1 MCLLEDQTAMLLY
14 PQKEKRT
21 NAVNITI
28 KEMQGMKFILACLLV
43 QQKQTKA
50 LAKAVKEYN
59 SLMHGQHLTNH
70 CAHVYWT
77 TSSVVSPNTGT
88 ALENTQA

>member
-21 NAVNITI
+21 NTVNITI

-43 QQKQTKA
+43 QQKQTKT
-50 LAKAVKEYN
+50 LAKAVK
-59 SLMHGQHLTNH
+59 
-70 CAHVYWT
+70 
-77 TSSVVSPNTGT
+77 
-88 ALENTQA
+88 